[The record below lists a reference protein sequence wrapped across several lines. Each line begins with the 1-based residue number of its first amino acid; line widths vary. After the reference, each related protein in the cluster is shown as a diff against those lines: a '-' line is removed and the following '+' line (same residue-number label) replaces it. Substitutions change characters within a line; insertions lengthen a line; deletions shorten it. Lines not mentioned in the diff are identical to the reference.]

1 MYNPIATADGFVN
14 VDFVAIELITSFVT
28 HSGRAIEIGRMEGR
42 CMKTLFPP
50 LLGCLLV
57 VLVLFTL
64 ISKDQTSS
72 SGSGLTIVGE
82 GVSDF
87 GEGLMHA
94 LLLRHQHQSASATAN
109 REIVKAQRLLKNYGY
124 YSGPVD
130 GAMNQRTREALRSFQ
145 ESRQLT
151 ITGIIDSETA
161 QELGL
166 SKNTDKS

>member
-1 MYNPIATADGFVN
+1 
-14 VDFVAIELITSFVT
+14 
-28 HSGRAIEIGRMEGR
+28 
-42 CMKTLFPP
+42 MKTLFPP
-50 LLGCLLV
+50 LLDCLLV

-64 ISKDQTSS
+64 ISKDRTSS
-72 SGSGLTIVGE
+72 SASGLTIVGE
-82 GVSDF
+82 GISDF

-94 LLLRHQHQSASATAN
+94 LLLRHEHQSASGPAN
-109 REIVKAQRLLKNYGY
+109 TEIVKAQRLLKNYGY

-166 SKNTDKS
+166 SKNTEKS